1 METKQHVNKKNQW
14 VNEEIKEE
22 IRKYLATNLNKAI
35 TFQKSMEC
43 NKTREVY
50 TDRGLPH
57 ETRKMSNKPPNLPS
71 KGIRKGTN
79 KNQSQKKE
87 GNNKDQRRNKLNRDK
102 KMMWKRSIKPRT
114 GFWKR

>member
-1 METKQHVNKKNQW
+1 MTVKHDP
-14 VNEEIKEE
+14 
-22 IRKYLATNLNKAI
+22 
-35 TFQKSMEC
+35 KSMGC
-43 NKTREVY
+43 SKSSSKREVY
-50 TDRGLPH
+50 SNTILPQG
-57 ETRKMSNKPPNLPS
+57 TRKISNKQSNLPS